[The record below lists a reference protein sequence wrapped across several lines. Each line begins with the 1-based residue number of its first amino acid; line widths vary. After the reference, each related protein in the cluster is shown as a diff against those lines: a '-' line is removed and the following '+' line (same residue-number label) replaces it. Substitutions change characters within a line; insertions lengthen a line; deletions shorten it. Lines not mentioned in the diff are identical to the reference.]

1 MGRTLDHGDF
11 LNERTYLPTDLP
23 FEKLV
28 SILKRHWFADV
39 SSTVRDRSF
48 YTLEGVTPAVTAR
61 LVLSE
66 FIGELC

>member
-39 SSTVRDRSF
+39 SSTVRDQSF
-48 YTLEGVTPAVTAR
+48 YIMKGVNSRGHGA
-61 LVLSE
+61 
-66 FIGELC
+66 IGTVWIYW